1 MEVALGDRY
10 RKFYRTLKNAK
21 QNFQFNVQFK
31 ILSKIFIPNFIHSN
45 SSQKY
50 SYKDFMTQ
58 GKIKVMNCSKFGE
71 KIKLPQNANKGCKYC
86 QNIGPWWYSSC
97 FNAKCSPKVPKYG
110 ILLTRVGF
118 SLFSLFF
125 FTKSGQT
132 KTHFFQCFLMM
143 WPILRG
149 TMWKLTSW
157 GFRKWGTFW
166 DLDLLYQSYRCPK
179 LHEISTKYFKKC
191 HC

>member
-97 FNAKCSPKVPKYG
+97 FNAKYSPNG
-110 ILLTRVGF
+110 SNG
-118 SLFSLFF
+118 
-125 FTKSGQT
+125 
-132 KTHFFQCFLMM
+132 
-143 WPILRG
+143 
-149 TMWKLTSW
+149 
-157 GFRKWGTFW
+157 
-166 DLDLLYQSYRCPK
+166 K
-179 LHEISTKYFKKC
+179 LHWFLIDFLWKWSKMDQNYAIAKASRPLAKIFKGYPDMPYESWRSANFENVVFFML
-191 HC
+191 

>member
-71 KIKLPQNANKGCKYC
+71 KIKLPQNANKGC
-86 QNIGPWWYSSC
+86 NIGRIL
-97 FNAKCSPKVPKYG
+97 VPDD
-110 ILLTRVGF
+110 ILVVSMQKMPT
-118 SLFSLFF
+118 SL
-125 FTKSGQT
+125 
-132 KTHFFQCFLMM
+132 
-143 WPILRG
+143 
-149 TMWKLTSW
+149 
-157 GFRKWGTFW
+157 
-166 DLDLLYQSYRCPK
+166 
-179 LHEISTKYFKKC
+179 
-191 HC
+191 

>member
-58 GKIKVMNCSKFGE
+58 GKVKVMNCSKFGE
-71 KIKLPQNANKGCKYC
+71 KIKLPQNANKGCNIARILVPDDIQVVSM
-86 QNIGPWWYSSC
+86 QNDHQNSS
-97 FNAKCSPKVPKYG
+97 N
-110 ILLTRVGF
+110 I
-118 SLFSLFF
+118 
-125 FTKSGQT
+125 Q
-132 KTHFFQCFLMM
+132 FQ
-143 WPILRG
+143 
-149 TMWKLTSW
+149 
-157 GFRKWGTFW
+157 
-166 DLDLLYQSYRCPK
+166 
-179 LHEISTKYFKKC
+179 
-191 HC
+191 